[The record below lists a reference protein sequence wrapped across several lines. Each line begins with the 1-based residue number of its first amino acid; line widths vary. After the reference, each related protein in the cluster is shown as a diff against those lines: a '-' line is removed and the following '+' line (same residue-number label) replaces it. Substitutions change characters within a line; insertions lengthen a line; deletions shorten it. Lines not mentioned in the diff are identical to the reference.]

1 MPEWDKLPGAVKTR
15 CTEIAGRVRRGVR
28 YQGSERDDLVLG
40 AKTVVAA
47 MGAWM
52 LARHFLPTAVATF
65 APFTALVALQA
76 TVYRSVRHCAQ
87 YLIAMTVGAALAAS
101 LAAVAGIHGWTFGL
115 LTLAALA
122 LGRVR
127 RLGEH
132 GTQVAIV
139 GFFAFSSGQGRIDYI
154 GHLVASVVI
163 GALCGLSAHLVLA
176 PARHTRHR
184 QEAVAD
190 LYESVHRRVA
200 VLADTIES
208 ENPDAARVEQLR
220 RDWRRLSADAD
231 RIRHSIDAEKENGRL
246 NPRRSI
252 AGASQALPRAQEAV
266 DVAQRGLDH
275 VRSISRS
282 IHYAVD
288 NGELSPVPAEFRSA
302 YASLLRTAST
312 ALEHIGR
319 TARTEPGVLGEIL
332 DRTAAELDRAQKEA
346 LNSPDIRPAVFAL
359 QGTLLTDAGRLV
371 AELRRGR
378 RVLDPSA

>member
-1 MPEWDKLPGAVKTR
+1 MPEWDELPGAVRATCK
-15 CTEIAGRVRRGVR
+15 EVAGRVRRGVLH
-28 YQGSERDDLVLG
+28 QGSERDVLVLG

-52 LARHFLPTAVATF
+52 LARHFLPSAVATF
-65 APFTALVALQA
+65 APFTALVALQT

-101 LAAVAGIHGWTFGL
+101 LAAAVGIHGWTFGV

-127 RLGEH
+127 RLGEQ

-163 GALCGLSAHLVLA
+163 GALCGLTAHLVLA

-190 LYESVHRRVA
+190 LYEGVRRRVN
-200 VLADTIES
+200 VLADTIEA
-208 ENPDAARVEQLR
+208 ENADAARVEQLR
-220 RDWRRLSADAD
+220 HDWRRLSADAD
-231 RIRHSIDAEKENGRL
+231 RIRHAIDAETENGRL

-252 AGASQALPRAQEAV
+252 AGAAEALPGPRKRSTWPSAASTTYGPS
-266 DVAQRGLDH
+266 AAASTTPSTTANWTPSPLRSAPRTPRCCARRPTPWSTSAGPSGPSPGCS
-275 VRSISRS
+275 VRS
-282 IHYAVD
+282 
-288 NGELSPVPAEFRSA
+288 
-302 YASLLRTAST
+302 ST
-312 ALEHIGR
+312 GR
-319 TARTEPGVLGEIL
+319 PPSSTTP
-332 DRTAAELDRAQKEA
+332 
-346 LNSPDIRPAVFAL
+346 
-359 QGTLLTDAGRLV
+359 
-371 AELRRGR
+371 RRK
-378 RVLDPSA
+378 P

>member
-1 MPEWDKLPGAVKTR
+1 MPEWDELPGAVRATCK
-15 CTEIAGRVRRGVR
+15 EVAGRVRRGVLH
-28 YQGSERDDLVLG
+28 QGSERDVLVLG

-52 LARHFLPTAVATF
+52 LARHFLPSAVATF
-65 APFTALVALQA
+65 APFTALVALQT

-101 LAAVAGIHGWTFGL
+101 LAAAVGIHGWTFGV

-127 RLGEH
+127 RLGEQ

-163 GALCGLSAHLVLA
+163 GALCGLTAHLVLA

-190 LYESVHRRVA
+190 LYEGVRRRVN

-208 ENPDAARVEQLR
+208 ENADAARVEQLR
-220 RDWRRLSADAD
+220 HDWRRLSADAD
-231 RIRHSIDAEKENGRL
+231 RIRHAIDAETENGRL

-252 AGASQALPRAQEAV
+252 AGAAEALPRAQEAV

-282 IHYAVD
+282 LHYALD
-288 NGELSPVPAEFRSA
+288 NGELDAVPASFRTA
-302 YASLLRTAST
+302 YAALLRTAAD

-319 TARTEPGVLGEIL
+319 TVRTEPRLLGEIL
-332 DRTAAELDRAQKEA
+332 DRTTAEFDHAQKEA
-346 LNSPDIRPAVFAL
+346 LNAPDAHPAVFTL

-371 AELRRGR
+371 AELRRGH
-378 RVLDPSA
+378 RVLDPTA